1 MCTYCIHTDLS
12 THKAV
17 YVTVPEKAVIV
28 YKIQIRTSKTV
39 PYMHKYTLTER
50 CVHFNPRDKN
60 HFGQGKQYCT
70 CYSMYKYR
78 YMYMYVLFMCRVESR
93 TLCTCKCGYQLG
105 IRTYLTF
112 GHRPCA
118 VMCLHSILLHVT
130 MLTHA
135 HVQMMALTGAYLYIY
150 IYTYTSITCK
160 KHPYHCYKNQN
171 NTHKCFHKLPQ
182 LEVMSIF
189 SPYKFSHVHYH
200 H

>member
-60 HFGQGKQYCT
+60 HFGKGKQYYIHVTACTNICT
-70 CYSMYKYR
+70 CMY
-78 YMYMYVLFMCRVESR
+78 FSCVEWSP
-93 TLCTCKCGYQLG
+93 CKCGYQLG

-118 VMCLHSILLHVT
+118 VMCLITCHN
-130 MLTHA
+130 A
-135 HVQMMALTGAYLYIY
+135 HTCTCTNDGIEIYQVHIY
-150 IYTYTSITCK
+150 II
-160 KHPYHCYKNQN
+160 HIHIHIHFN
-171 NTHKCFHKLPQ
+171 N
-182 LEVMSIF
+182 M
-189 SPYKFSHVHYH
+189 
-200 H
+200 